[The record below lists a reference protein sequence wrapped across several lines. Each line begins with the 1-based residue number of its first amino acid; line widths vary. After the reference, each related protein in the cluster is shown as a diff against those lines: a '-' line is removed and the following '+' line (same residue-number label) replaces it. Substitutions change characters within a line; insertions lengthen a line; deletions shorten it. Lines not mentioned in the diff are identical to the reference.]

1 MIFAFLN
8 QLDTLTAAPTSD
20 GFPADALVTDEFDRR
35 RSGLSGLLHGATL
48 IPVTGMDEEE
58 LLKVFQ
64 LTAAEIS
71 VASCWW
77 GACSIGCP

>member
-1 MIFAFLN
+1 MD
-8 QLDTLTAAPTSD
+8 QQTQTRYERPS
-20 GFPADALVTDEFDRR
+20 VTV
-35 RSGLSGLLHGATL
+35 L
-48 IPVTGMDEEE
+48 EEDE

-77 GACSIGCP
+77 AACPTQCP